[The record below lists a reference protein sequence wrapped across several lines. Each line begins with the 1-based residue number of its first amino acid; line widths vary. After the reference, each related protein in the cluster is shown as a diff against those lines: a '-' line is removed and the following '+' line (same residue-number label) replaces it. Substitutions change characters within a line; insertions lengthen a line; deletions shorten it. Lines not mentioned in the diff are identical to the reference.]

1 MKMRERIRQ
10 MEKTVP
16 TKQVRAALE
25 RLKTRNVICPGD
37 MPVVVWRCLGESVV
51 DF

>member
-25 RLKTRNVICPGD
+25 RLE
-37 MPVVVWRCLGESVV
+37 LGM
-51 DF
+51 